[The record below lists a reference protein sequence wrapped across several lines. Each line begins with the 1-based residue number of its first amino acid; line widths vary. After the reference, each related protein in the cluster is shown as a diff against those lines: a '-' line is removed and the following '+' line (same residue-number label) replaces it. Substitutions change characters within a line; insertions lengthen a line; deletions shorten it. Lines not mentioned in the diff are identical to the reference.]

1 MPDRCADRI
10 GRKKGHRSRN
20 RSAPD
25 ALFRVT
31 AVAGKT
37 PEPPPRPLNFFYA
50 SPARSRASLP
60 ARRDASRSS
69 SVKPAGARLRVVTPA
84 AA

>member
-1 MPDRCADRI
+1 MADVR
-10 GRKKGHRSRN
+10 GTAPGAPGAARRN
-20 RSAPD
+20 RRGSD

-37 PEPPPRPLNFFYA
+37 PEPPPRPLKPQA
-50 SPARSRASLP
+50 SPARSSASVP
-60 ARRDASRSS
+60 ARREASRSS
-69 SVKPAGARLRVVTPA
+69 RVKPAGARDRVVTPA